1 MKRFSLIVFILASIL
16 LAGCSRWTPL
26 FKGDSFEGWQ
36 SVNGDFFPEVG
47 WSLKDGILTSNP
59 EGVRGGDIMT
69 RKVYGNFILSAEFK
83 LSPLSNSGIKYFIN
97 PGTFDDPSI
106 GCEYQIIDDK
116 DFSEQVEFLEDD
128 RLTGSLYDV
137 LPADKSKAGFKNDNW
152 NKLKIKVC
160 GGHVEHYLNGVKI
173 VEYDRF
179 SKEFDEAV
187 AKSKFASREGFGKF
201 ESGHI
206 LIQDH
211 DNSVQFRD
219 IRIKELN

>member
-1 MKRFSLIVFILASIL
+1 MKRLSLIIFILVTIV

-26 FKGDSFEGWQ
+26 FEGDSFDGWQ

-69 RKVYGNFILSAEFK
+69 RKVYGDFILSAEFK
-83 LSPLSNSGIKYFIN
+83 LTPLSNSGIKYFIN

-128 RLTGSLYDV
+128 RLTGALYDI
-137 LPADKSKAGFKNDNW
+137 LPADKSKAGFKSDSW
-152 NKLKIKVC
+152 NKLKIKVR
-160 GGHVEHYLNGVKI
+160 GGLVEHYLNGVKI

-179 SKEFDEAV
+179 SKEFDVAV

-201 ESGHI
+201 QTGHI

-211 DNSVQFRD
+211 DNSVHFRN
-219 IRIKELN
+219 IRIKETH

>member
-1 MKRFSLIVFILASIL
+1 MRKLNLLILFLAPVFF
-16 LAGCSRWTPL
+16 AGCSRWTPL
-26 FKGDSFEGWQ
+26 FEGDSFEGWQ
-36 SVNGDFFPEVG
+36 SVNGDYFPEVG

-59 EGVRGGDIMT
+59 EGGRGGDIMT
-69 RKVYGNFILSAEFK
+69 KKVYGNFILSAEFK

-97 PGTFDDPSI
+97 PGTYDDPSI

-137 LPADKSKAGFKNDNW
+137 LPADKSRARFKSDDW
-152 NKLKIKVC
+152 NRAVIKVR
-160 GGHVEHYLNGVKI
+160 GKIVEHYLNGVKI
-173 VEYDRF
+173 VEYDR
-179 SKEFDEAV
+179 STERFDLAV
-187 AKSKFASREGFGKF
+187 LKSKFASRANFGKF
-201 ESGHI
+201 KTGHI

-219 IRIKELN
+219 LRIKELK

>member
-1 MKRFSLIVFILASIL
+1 MKRLSLILFILVTIVL
-16 LAGCSRWTPL
+16 TGCSRWTPL
-26 FKGDSFEGWQ
+26 FEGDSFDGWQ

-47 WSLKDGILTSNP
+47 WSLKDGILISNP

-69 RKVYGNFILSAEFK
+69 RKVYGDFILSAEFK
-83 LSPLSNSGIKYFIN
+83 LTPLSNSGIKYFIN

-128 RLTGSLYDV
+128 RLTGALYDI
-137 LPADKSKAGFKNDNW
+137 LPADKSKAGFKSDSW
-152 NKLKIKVC
+152 NKMKIKVR
-160 GGHVEHYLNGVKI
+160 GGLVEHYLNGVKI

-179 SKEFDEAV
+179 SKEFDVAV

-201 ESGHI
+201 QTGHI

-211 DNSVQFRD
+211 DNSVHFRN
-219 IRIKELN
+219 IRIKETH

>member
-1 MKRFSLIVFILASIL
+1 MKRLSLIIFILVTIV

-26 FKGDSFEGWQ
+26 FEGDSFDGWQ
-36 SVNGDFFPEVG
+36 SVNGDYFPEVG

-69 RKVYGNFILSAEFK
+69 RKVYGDFILSAEFK
-83 LSPLSNSGIKYFIN
+83 LTPLSNSGIKYFIN

-128 RLTGSLYDV
+128 RLTGALYDI
-137 LPADKSKAGFKNDNW
+137 LPADKSKAGFKSDSW
-152 NKLKIKVC
+152 NKLKIKVR
-160 GGHVEHYLNGVKI
+160 GGNVEHYLNGVKI

-179 SKEFDEAV
+179 SKGFDVAV

-201 ESGHI
+201 QTGHI

-211 DNSVQFRD
+211 DNSVHFRN
-219 IRIKELN
+219 IRIKETH

>member
-1 MKRFSLIVFILASIL
+1 MRRLIFVIIL
-16 LAGCSRWTPL
+16 LVPVLLTGCSRWTPL
-26 FKGDSFEGWQ
+26 FEGDSFDGWQ
-36 SVNGDFFPEVG
+36 SVKGDYFPEVG

-69 RKVYGNFILSAEFK
+69 RKAYGNFILSVEFK

-128 RLTGSLYDV
+128 RLTGALYDI
-137 LPADKSKAGFKNDNW
+137 LPADKSKAGFKSDSW
-152 NKLKIKVC
+152 NKAVIKVR

-187 AKSKFASREGFGKF
+187 AKSKFATREGFGKF
-201 ESGHI
+201 ETGHI

-211 DNSVQFRD
+211 DNSVLFRN
-219 IRIKELN
+219 IRIKVMK

>member
-1 MKRFSLIVFILASIL
+1 MKRLSLIIFILVTIVL
-16 LAGCSRWTPL
+16 TGCSRWTPL
-26 FKGDSFEGWQ
+26 FEGDSFDGWQ

-47 WSLKDGILTSNP
+47 WSLKDGILISNP

-69 RKVYGNFILSAEFK
+69 RKVYGDFILSAEFK
-83 LSPLSNSGIKYFIN
+83 LTPLSNSGIKYFIN

-128 RLTGSLYDV
+128 RLTGALYDI
-137 LPADKSKAGFKNDNW
+137 LPADKSKAGFKSDSW
-152 NKLKIKVC
+152 NKMKIKVR
-160 GGHVEHYLNGVKI
+160 GGLVEHYLNGVKI

-179 SKEFDEAV
+179 SKEFDVAV

-201 ESGHI
+201 QTGHI

-211 DNSVQFRD
+211 DNSVHFRN
-219 IRIKELN
+219 IRIKETH

>member
-1 MKRFSLIVFILASIL
+1 MKRLSLIIFILVTIV
-16 LAGCSRWTPL
+16 LAGCSRWIPL
-26 FKGDSFEGWQ
+26 FEGDSFDGWQ

-69 RKVYGNFILSAEFK
+69 RKVYGDFILSAEFK
-83 LSPLSNSGIKYFIN
+83 LTPLSNSGIKYFIN

-128 RLTGSLYDV
+128 RLTGALYDI
-137 LPADKSKAGFKNDNW
+137 LPADKSKAGFKSDNW
-152 NKLKIKVC
+152 NKLKIKVR

-179 SKEFDEAV
+179 SEEFDVAV

-201 ESGHI
+201 QTGHI

-211 DNSVQFRD
+211 DNSVHFRN
-219 IRIKELN
+219 IRIKEIH

>member
-1 MKRFSLIVFILASIL
+1 MKRLSLIIFILVTIVL
-16 LAGCSRWTPL
+16 TGCSRWTPL
-26 FKGDSFEGWQ
+26 FEGDSFDGWQ

-47 WSLKDGILTSNP
+47 WSLKDGILISNP

-69 RKVYGNFILSAEFK
+69 RKVYGDFILSAEFK
-83 LSPLSNSGIKYFIN
+83 LTPLSNSGIKYFIN

-128 RLTGSLYDV
+128 RLTGALYDI
-137 LPADKSKAGFKNDNW
+137 LPADKSKAGFKSDSW
-152 NKLKIKVC
+152 NKMKIKVR
-160 GGHVEHYLNGVKI
+160 GGLVEHYLNGVKI

-179 SKEFDEAV
+179 SKEFDVAV
-187 AKSKFASREGFGKF
+187 AKSIFASREGFGKF
-201 ESGHI
+201 QTGHI

-211 DNSVQFRD
+211 DNSVHFRN
-219 IRIKELN
+219 IRIKETH